1 VGSEQYPEFEDADVT
16 IRRSVDAI
24 RAMEQTL
31 GDRRRLLDAAD
42 QSLARAQR
50 HLRDVDVDLAAL
62 DRRRAPADAP
72 LRARVLV
79 VDDNPSIRE
88 LLRILLDTEFDRD
101 QVDVRCVG
109 GGREALRCVDWAP
122 HVAIVDWVM
131 PEMDGLETCRR
142 LRASLPSCRLVVYS
156 SRLAADAEG
165 AALDAG
171 ADRYVEKGA
180 DTDALLAEVRSAVAA
195 ADRRIRN

>member
-1 VGSEQYPEFEDADVT
+1 MGSEQLPGFEDADVT

-24 RAMEQTL
+24 RALEETL
-31 GDRRRLLDAAD
+31 GQRRRVLDAAD

-50 HLRDVDVDLAAL
+50 RLRDVDVDLAAL
-62 DRRRAPADAP
+62 DRRRASADTP
-72 LRARVLV
+72 RRARVLV

-88 LLRILLDTEFDRD
+88 LLRIMLDTEFDDDR
-101 QVDVRCVG
+101 VDVRCVG

-122 HVAIVDWVM
+122 HMAIVDWVM

-142 LRASLPSCRLVVYS
+142 LRAALPSCRVVVYS
-156 SRLAADAEG
+156 SRLAADVEDE
-165 AALDAG
+165 ALDAG

-180 DTDALLAEVRSAVAA
+180 DTDALLAEVRATVDSV
-195 ADRRIRN
+195 DRRIRH